1 MDGAAR
7 CAEAPHTL
15 VLAALLSLL
24 LYMSKT
30 IAGFFRTRADG
41 ETAQDKLLAGGFTRD
56 EVSFVAG
63 DTGGHEMPVL
73 GPLRGT
79 GAESEVAQDA
89 YIGGAIGVTL
99 GVIAVMI
106 PGFGLLIAAGPLAM
120 AIGGLSMGAAAG
132 GIVGLLR
139 EHGISEDEAGF
150 YSEGVR
156 RGGALI
162 TVHGVTEDG
171 EKKARKIMKQSGA
184 IDTEELADEEDAPAV
199 AEISAPE

>member
-1 MDGAAR
+1 MSQ
-7 CAEAPHTL
+7 
-15 VLAALLSLL
+15 ALLFAL
-24 LYMSKT
+24 LYALTAMSKT

-89 YIGGAIGVTL
+89 YLGGAIGVAL

-120 AIGGLSMGAAAG
+120 AIGGLSVGAAAG

-150 YSEGVR
+150 YAEGVR
-156 RGGALI
+156 RGGSLI
-162 TVHGVTEDG
+162 TVHGVTVEG
-171 EKKARKIMKQSGA
+171 EEKARRIMKQNGA
-184 IDTEELADEEDAPAV
+184 IDTEELADEEDVPV
-199 AEISAPE
+199 EVEVSAPQSDL